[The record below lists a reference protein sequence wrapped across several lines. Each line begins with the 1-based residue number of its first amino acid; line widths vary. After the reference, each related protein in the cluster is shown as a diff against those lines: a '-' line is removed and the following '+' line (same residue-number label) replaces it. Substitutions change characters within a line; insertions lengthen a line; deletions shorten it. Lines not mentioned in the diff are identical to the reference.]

1 MNGLRVPALGGFKVP
16 ALGGFKVPAL
26 DGFRASALVCPY
38 CYNRF
43 GERDIGFRCTGRPGP
58 RGKTCDVQ
66 RDEHQARLLNF
77 VTPLPPVFAGDGRKL
92 RAVCPDCG
100 EETPHRV
107 CPHCHSR
114 LPLKYGKV
122 DSRLI
127 AMIGASQS
135 GKTVF
140 VTVLMHELMHRLGGI
155 LDAACLGSDDET
167 LKSFNS
173 YDHGLYDQH
182 ELPRKTDPV
191 AAPSQRQPLVFR
203 LAMTRRRPLRPP
215 REQQTIL
222 SFFDTAGED
231 LTSRE
236 SIELNVRYLANSH
249 AIIMLLDPLQMP
261 GARSQALSG
270 AILPGSGARFDTAAN
285 VLGRVTDLLGVAR
298 DGANGTI
305 QKPVAVVLSK
315 LDALEHTLSAGSPL
329 TQLPAARPEF
339 DERDSM
345 AVHLQ
350 AQALLDEWDGPQIDR
365 HMRHFFA
372 HYRYFGVSALGCLP
386 ADPVTA
392 SAIRPY
398 RVHDPFLW
406 LLSEFGAIPV
416 KRG

>member
-1 MNGLRVPALGGFKVP
+1 MNGSG
-16 ALGGFKVPAL
+16 
-26 DGFRASALVCPY
+26 ASALVCPY
-38 CYNRF
+38 CYNTF
-43 GERDIGFRCTGRPGP
+43 DERDVDFRCTGRPGP

-66 RDEHQARLLNF
+66 RDERLARLLNF
-77 VTPLPPVFAGDGRKL
+77 VTPLPPVFPGDGRKL
-92 RAVCPDCG
+92 RAVCPECG
-100 EETPHRV
+100 EETPRRV

-114 LPLKYGKV
+114 LPLRYGKV

-140 VTVLMHELMHRLGGI
+140 MTVLIHELMHRLGGI

-167 LKSFNS
+167 LRSFNE

-182 ELPRKTDPV
+182 ELPGTTEPV
-191 AAPSQRQPLVFR
+191 TAPSQRQPLVFR
-203 LAMTRRRPLRPP
+203 LAMTRRTRLGPP
-215 REQQTIL
+215 REQHTIM

-231 LTSRE
+231 LTSRA

-270 AILPGSGARFDTAAN
+270 AILPEPGARFDTAVN
-285 VLGRVTDLLGVAR
+285 VLGRVTELLGAAP
-298 DGANGTI
+298 DGARSGI
-305 QKPVAVVLSK
+305 RKPVAVVLSK

-329 TQLPAARPEF
+329 TQLPSARPEF

-345 AVHLQ
+345 AVHRQ
-350 AQALLDEWDGPQIDR
+350 AQALLGEWDGPQIDR

-372 HYRYFGVSALGCLP
+372 RYRYFGVSALGCLP
-386 ADPVTA
+386 TDPVTVGA
-392 SAIRPY
+392 VRPY

-416 KRG
+416 NRG

>member
-1 MNGLRVPALGGFKVP
+1 MNGSG
-16 ALGGFKVPAL
+16 
-26 DGFRASALVCPY
+26 ASALVCPY
-38 CYNRF
+38 CYNTF
-43 GERDIGFRCTGRPGP
+43 DERDIDFRCTGRPGP
-58 RGKTCDVQ
+58 LGKTCDVR
-66 RDEHQARLLNF
+66 RDEHLARLLNF
-77 VTPLPPVFAGDGRKL
+77 VTPLPPVFPGDGRKL
-92 RAVCPDCG
+92 RAVCPECG

-114 LPLKYGKV
+114 LPLRYGKV

-140 VTVLMHELMHRLGGI
+140 MTVLVHELMHRLGGI

-167 LKSFNS
+167 LRSFGE
-173 YDHGLYDQH
+173 YEHGLYDQH
-182 ELPRKTDPV
+182 ELPGTTEPV
-191 AAPSQRQPLVFR
+191 AAPAQRQPLVFR
-203 LAMTRRRPLRPP
+203 LAMTRRTRVGP
-215 REQQTIL
+215 REQHTIL

-231 LTSRE
+231 LTSRA
-236 SIELNVRYLANSH
+236 SIELNVRYLVNSH

-270 AILPGSGARFDTAAN
+270 AILPEPGARFDAAVN
-285 VLGRVTDLLGVAR
+285 VLGRVTELLGAAP
-298 DGANGTI
+298 DGARGGI
-305 QKPVAVVLSK
+305 RKPVAVVLSK

-329 TQLPAARPEF
+329 TQLPGARPEF

-345 AVHLQ
+345 TVHRQ

-372 HYRYFGVSALGCLP
+372 RYRYFGVSALGCPP
-386 ADPVTA
+386 ADPATV
-392 SAIRPY
+392 SAVRPY

-406 LLSEFGAIPV
+406 LLSEFGVIPV
-416 KRG
+416 NRG

>member
-1 MNGLRVPALGGFKVP
+1 MNGLRVPALSVP
-16 ALGGFKVPAL
+16 ALGGFR
-26 DGFRASALVCPY
+26 GSALVCPY
-38 CYNRF
+38 CYNTF
-43 GERDIGFRCTGRPGP
+43 DERTIEFRCTGRPGP

-77 VTPLPPVFAGDGRKL
+77 VTPLPPVFPGDGRQL
-92 RAVCPDCG
+92 RAVCPQCG
-100 EETPHRV
+100 EQTPHRV

-114 LPLKYGKV
+114 LPLRYGKV

-140 VTVLMHELMHRLGGI
+140 MTVLMHELMHRLGGI

-167 LKSFNS
+167 LKSFND

-182 ELPRKTDPV
+182 ELPRRTEPV
-191 AAPSQRQPLVFR
+191 AAPSQRHPLVFR
-203 LAMTRRRPLRPP
+203 LAMTRRRLLRPR
-215 REQQTIL
+215 REQHTIL

-236 SIELNVRYLANSH
+236 SIELNVRYLTNSH

-261 GARSQALSG
+261 GARSQALSS
-270 AILPGSGARFDTAAN
+270 AILPESGAARFDTAAN
-285 VLGRVTDLLGVAR
+285 VLGRVTDLLGVAQ

-305 QKPVAVVLSK
+305 RKPVAVVLSK
-315 LDALEHTLSAGSPL
+315 LDALEHTLAAGSPL

-339 DERDSM
+339 DERDST

-372 HYRYFGVSALGCLP
+372 RYRYFGVSALGCLP
-386 ADPVTA
+386 ADPATV
-392 SAIRPY
+392 SAVRPY